1 MSGLIRGTFG
11 GIRAWADLAGSLNEK
26 AALWTAVT
34 VVLGALGNLFG
45 LIGRRRT
52 PKVRPT
58 RMNGRSSQPSVMVQ
72 TWAWP
77 PSTKNSAPAT
87 NPESSEARNATTLAI
102 SSGSATRPIG
112 TWVAM

>member
-45 LIGRRRT
+45 LIGRRR
-52 PKVRPT
+52 
-58 RMNGRSSQPSVMVQ
+58 N
-72 TWAWP
+72 
-77 PSTKNSAPAT
+77 
-87 NPESSEARNATTLAI
+87 
-102 SSGSATRPIG
+102 
-112 TWVAM
+112 